1 MSTGTSS
8 FLKAAMTMTT
18 KVVTTLINPST
29 INNDNDKGKEE
40 IDKNETNTQ
49 RKKEQILSYH
59 NCTGDHFVK
68 NHFAENHCFD
78 EVKLPMAF
86 EKITASLVSIPN
98 VT

>member
-29 INNDNDKGKEE
+29 INNENDKCKEE

-49 RKKEQILSYH
+49 RKKKKIINKYSATQ
-59 NCTGDHFVK
+59 
-68 NHFAENHCFD
+68 
-78 EVKLPMAF
+78 LP
-86 EKITASLVSIPN
+86 
-98 VT
+98 